1 MFPLLL
7 GLALAQDADLDARL
21 LGPEPAPV
29 SAAEP
34 SAASTPVA
42 TPSASSLEM
51 PPWWTLPLLGLA
63 LGYAWTQRKKTEQ
76 VEADALRVLGR
87 TPLGKDA
94 SVVLLEVRDAQGA
107 WRRLLVGHGGDG
119 PQLITGLGSS
129 QGQVPVAQA
138 TPFASMIDE
147 AARLDALPEVPAYP
161 VVPPPAPEPSTMVTS
176 WNRAEEPE
184 PKPDADKAEAPKPA
198 DPAVDKAEADK
209 AQKPVPEKAV
219 AEEEAPTP
227 APKARKRFTLQVG
240 SFQDKSE
247 ADSFFRQ
254 LEASKHKP
262 FMVAA
267 EVPGKGQYYRIR
279 VGAYASYEEA
289 IAAKERFEDK
299 EHVIAYVTRLK

>member
-184 PKPDADKAEAPKPA
+184 PTSERPVLGRAGAVAAAIHGRIPRGYGAAE
-198 DPAVDKAEADK
+198 
-209 AQKPVPEKAV
+209 KPVISTEPPPVQEPPVEPRRSA
-219 AEEEAPTP
+219 
-227 APKARKRFTLQVG
+227 
-240 SFQDKSE
+240 QDGL
-247 ADSFFRQ
+247 D
-254 LEASKHKP
+254 LL
-262 FMVAA
+262 A
-267 EVPGKGQYYRIR
+267 EVRRAKSRIGTR
-279 VGAYASYEEA
+279 VQTYG
-289 IAAKERFEDK
+289 
-299 EHVIAYVTRLK
+299 

>member
-1 MFPLLL
+1 MFSLLL

-29 SAAEP
+29 AAAQAP
-34 SAASTPVA
+34 AGPTPVA
-42 TPSASSLEM
+42 TPQAPSLEM

-63 LGYAWTQRKKTEQ
+63 LGWAWTQRKKTEQ

-107 WRRLLVGHGGDG
+107 WRRLLVGNGGDG

-129 QGQVPVAQA
+129 HVHVPVAQAPA

-161 VVPPPAPEPSTMVTS
+161 VAPPEPSTMVTS

-184 PKPDADKAEAPKPA
+184 PTSERPVLGRAGAMAAAIHGRIPRGYGAAE
-198 DPAVDKAEADK
+198 
-209 AQKPVPEKAV
+209 KPVISTEPPPV
-219 AEEEAPTP
+219 QAPP
-227 APKARKRFTLQVG
+227 VEPRRSA
-240 SFQDKSE
+240 QDGL
-247 ADSFFRQ
+247 D
-254 LEASKHKP
+254 LL
-262 FMVAA
+262 A
-267 EVPGKGQYYRIR
+267 EVRRAKSRIGTR
-279 VGAYASYEEA
+279 VQTYG
-289 IAAKERFEDK
+289 
-299 EHVIAYVTRLK
+299 